1 MEPPLDWAR
10 WFAVSIP
17 VSALSIFLIWLFL
30 LVSYRPSRSPDGE
43 GEIEIK
49 AIRPTKEP
57 FTVKQYWVTFVCL
70 LTIALWCVEHN
81 IEKYVGDM
89 GVIAILPILAF
100 FSTGVLKK
108 VCYNYLNGAWKML
121 TVWVG

>member
-1 MEPPLDWAR
+1 MGPSFSWAK
-10 WFAVSIP
+10 WFAVSLP
-17 VSALSIFLIWLFL
+17 VSTISILLIWLFL

-49 AIRPTKEP
+49 PIRPTREP
-57 FTVKQYWVTFVCL
+57 FSFKQYWVMFICL

-81 IEKYVGDM
+81 IKEYVGDM
-89 GVIAILPILAF
+89 GVIAILPVVAF

-108 VCYNYLNGAWKML
+108 VTRY
-121 TVWVG
+121 TDFVQSEH